1 MEEEKFDPY
10 KFIGVILIAMILT
23 WMLFRN
29 ESVSTQN
36 IQSVESNTNKSLE
49 TEFTS
54 NDKDSQRPK
63 YSGSATYQ
71 KNNVSETYGAFS
83 SWLEVKE
90 VEKLNLEN
98 KNLKIIVSSK
108 GANLS
113 LVNLKQFSNHID
125 QPLNLISENN
135 HLINT
140 VIKTR
145 LGLLIETKNIYF
157 NSSKTENNDKSQS
170 LILRANI
177 SKNQFLEFKYTLP
190 NEGYKFDFEIRSEG
204 LEDILSS
211 DNIIFKW
218 ETDLFRNSKSIDYE
232 SRYTQLTY
240 AYEEDKVDNLSLSGE
255 DDDIEKDIRWISYR
269 QHFFSS
275 ILIPEKI
282 IDEVSFK
289 SNDLTIDDTLDSR
302 FTKKL
307 YSAFN
312 LGRQNGNILSKM
324 SFYFGP
330 TDYQILKS
338 YGDSLETSVPLGWGI
353 FGWINRFIFLPL
365 FGWLATFLPY
375 GIAII
380 VLTIIVR
387 LVMSPVVYKSY
398 VSQIKMKT
406 LKPEIEELT
415 KKFKNDAVKKQQ
427 ETMSL
432 YSKAG
437 VNPMSG
443 CIPAL
448 IQLPI
453 FYALF
458 SFFPVAFELRQ
469 KSFLWAEDLSSYD
482 SIFEL
487 PFSIPF
493 YGDHISLF
501 PILASAAIFVYTLMT
516 TGQQT
521 MPQQEGMPNMKFIIY
536 MMPLMMLLFFNNY
549 ASGLSL
555 YYFIS
560 NTLTILLMLVIKNF
574 IIKEDKIRAQIA
586 ENKKKPQKAGGFSQR
601 LQKAME
607 AAEAQKKLNQKRR
620 K

>member
-1 MEEEKFDPY
+1 MEEEQFDPY
-10 KFIGVILIAMILT
+10 KFIGIILIALILT
-23 WMLFRN
+23 WMLFRTEN
-29 ESVSTQN
+29 SNIPISNDIESVDVTKTDS
-36 IQSVESNTNKSLE
+36 SLKVKKLNN
-49 TEFTS
+49 S
-54 NDKDSQRPK
+54 SKNDEI
-63 YSGSATYQ
+63 
-71 KNNVSETYGAFS
+71 NLTYGIFS
-83 SWLEVKE
+83 KWLESKE
-90 VEKLNLEN
+90 IEDLTLEN
-98 KNLKIIVSSK
+98 KDLKLKISPK
-108 GANLS
+108 GANLT
-113 LVNLKQFSNHID
+113 LVNLKSFSNHLD
-125 QPLNLISENN
+125 KPLNLVSENN

-140 VIKTR
+140 SLKTR
-145 LGLLIETKNIYF
+145 LGLLIDTKDIYF
-157 NSSKTENNDKSQS
+157 NNIKKEKNKGSQS
-170 LILRANI
+170 IIFRANL
-177 SKNQFLEFKYTLP
+177 SDFQFLEFKYTLE
-190 NEGYKFDFEIRSEG
+190 NEGYKLNFEIRSEG
-204 LEDILSS
+204 LENIFVSEDFIL
-211 DNIIFKW
+211 NW
-218 ETDLFRNSKSIDYE
+218 NTDLFRNSKSIDYE

-240 AYEEDKVDNLSLSGE
+240 AYEEDKVDNLSLSG
-255 DDDIEKDIRWISYR
+255 DDEEIENKVRWISYR

-275 ILIPEKI
+275 ILIPNTL
-282 IDEVSFK
+282 IDDVSFK
-289 SNDLTIDDTLDSR
+289 SKDLTVDEDLENR

-307 YSAFN
+307 TSSFK

-324 SFYFGP
+324 NFYFGP
-330 TDYQILKS
+330 TDYKILKS
-338 YGDSLETSVPLGWGI
+338 YGDALETSVPLGWGI

-365 FGWLATFLPY
+365 FAWLATFFPY

-387 LVMSPVVYKSY
+387 LTMSPVVYKSY
-398 VSQIKMKT
+398 VSQIKMKV
-406 LKPEIEELT
+406 LKPEIEEIT
-415 KKFKNDAVKKQQ
+415 KKYKNDAVKKQQ

-432 YSKAG
+432 YGKAG

-469 KSFLWAEDLSSYD
+469 KSFLWADDLSSYD

-516 TGQQT
+516 TGQQA

-560 NTLTILLMLVIKNF
+560 NTLTILLMLIIKNF
-574 IIKEDKIRAQIA
+574 IIKEDNIKAQIA
-586 ENKKKPQKAGGFSQR
+586 ENKKKPRKVGGFTQK

-607 AAEAQKKLNQKRR
+607 AAEAQKKINQQSKN
-620 K
+620 

>member
-71 KNNVSETYGAFS
+71 ENNVSETYGVFS
-83 SWLEVKE
+83 SWLKVKD

-211 DNIIFKW
+211 DNIIFEW
-218 ETDLFRNSKSIDYE
+218 GTDLFRNSKSIDYE

-289 SNDLTIDDTLDSR
+289 SNDLTIDDKLDSR
-302 FTKKL
+302 YTKKL

-586 ENKKKPQKAGGFSQR
+586 ENKKKPQNAGGFSQR

>member
-1 MEEEKFDPY
+1 MEEEQFDPY
-10 KFIGVILIAMILT
+10 KFIGIILIALILT
-23 WMLFRN
+23 WMLFRT
-29 ESVSTQN
+29 E
-36 IQSVESNTNKSLE
+36 NTNIPISNNTELVDAVETVPSPKSNQINN
-49 TEFTS
+49 S
-54 NDKDSQRPK
+54 PKNDEI
-63 YSGSATYQ
+63 
-71 KNNVSETYGAFS
+71 NLTYGVFS
-83 SWLEVKE
+83 KWIESKGIEDLTM
-90 VEKLNLEN
+90 EN
-98 KNLKIIVSSK
+98 EDLILKISPK

-113 LVNLKQFSNHID
+113 LVSLKSYRNHLD
-125 QPLNLISENN
+125 QPLNLVSENN
-135 HLINT
+135 HLLNT
-140 VIKTR
+140 SIKTR
-145 LGLLIETKNIYF
+145 LGLLIDTKDIYF
-157 NSSKTENNDKSQS
+157 NNIKKEKNKESQS
-170 LILRANI
+170 IIFRANL
-177 SKNQFLEFKYTLP
+177 SDYQFLEFKYTLY
-190 NEGYKFDFEIRSEG
+190 NQGYKLGIDITSEG
-204 LEDILSS
+204 LEDIFVSEDFLL
-211 DNIIFKW
+211 NWK
-218 ETDLFRNSKSIDYE
+218 TDLFRNSKSIDYE
-232 SRYTQLTY
+232 GRYTQLTY
-240 AYEEDKVDNLSLSGE
+240 GYEDDKVDNLSLSGQDE
-255 DDDIEKDIRWISYR
+255 EIENKVRWISYR

-275 ILIPEKI
+275 ILIPNTLI
-282 IDEVSFK
+282 NDVSFK
-289 SNDLTIDDTLDSR
+289 SEDLTVDEDLDNR

-307 YSAFN
+307 TTSFK

-324 SFYFGP
+324 DFYFGP

-365 FGWLATFLPY
+365 FAWLASFLPY

-387 LVMSPVVYKSY
+387 LTMSPVVYKSY
-398 VSQIKMKT
+398 VSQIKMKV
-406 LKPEIEELT
+406 LKPEIEEIT
-415 KKFKNDAVKKQQ
+415 KKYKNDALKKQQ

-432 YSKAG
+432 YGKAG

-469 KSFLWAEDLSSYD
+469 KSFLWADDLSSYD

-501 PILASAAIFVYTLMT
+501 PILASIAIFVYTLMT
-516 TGQQT
+516 TGQQS

-536 MMPLMMLLFFNNY
+536 MMPLMMLFFFNNY

-574 IIKEDKIRAQIA
+574 IIKEDNIKAQIA
-586 ENKKKPQKAGGFSQR
+586 ENKKKPRKVGGFTEK
-601 LQKAME
+601 LKKAME
-607 AAEAQKKLNQKRR
+607 AAEAQKKLNQKGRN
-620 K
+620 

>member
-1 MEEEKFDPY
+1 MEEEQFDPY
-10 KFIGVILIAMILT
+10 KFIGIILIALILT
-23 WMLFRN
+23 WMLFRTEN
-29 ESVSTQN
+29 SNIPISNDIESVDVIKTDSSIKVKKLN
-36 IQSVESNTNKSLE
+36 NSSK
-49 TEFTS
+49 
-54 NDKDSQRPK
+54 NDEI
-63 YSGSATYQ
+63 
-71 KNNVSETYGAFS
+71 NLTYGIFS
-83 SWLEVKE
+83 KWLESKE
-90 VEKLNLEN
+90 IEDLTLEN
-98 KNLKIIVSSK
+98 KDLKLKISPK
-108 GANLS
+108 GANLT
-113 LVNLKQFSNHID
+113 LVNLKSFSNHLD
-125 QPLNLISENN
+125 KPLNLVSENN

-140 VIKTR
+140 SLKTR
-145 LGLLIETKNIYF
+145 LGLLIDTKDIYF
-157 NSSKTENNDKSQS
+157 NNIKKEKNKGSQS
-170 LILRANI
+170 IIFRANL
-177 SKNQFLEFKYTLP
+177 SDFQFLEFKYTLE
-190 NEGYKFDFEIRSEG
+190 NEGYKLNFEIRSEG
-204 LEDILSS
+204 LENIFVSEDFIL
-211 DNIIFKW
+211 NW
-218 ETDLFRNSKSIDYE
+218 NTDLFRNSKSIDYE

-240 AYEEDKVDNLSLSGE
+240 AYEEDKVDNLSLSG
-255 DDDIEKDIRWISYR
+255 DDEEIENKVRWISYR

-275 ILIPEKI
+275 ILIPNTL
-282 IDEVSFK
+282 IDDVSFK
-289 SNDLTIDDTLDSR
+289 SKDLTVDEDLENR

-307 YSAFN
+307 TSSFK

-324 SFYFGP
+324 NFYFGP
-330 TDYQILKS
+330 TDYKILKS
-338 YGDSLETSVPLGWGI
+338 YGEALETSVPLGWGI

-365 FGWLATFLPY
+365 FAWLATFFPY

-387 LVMSPVVYKSY
+387 LTMSPVVYKSY
-398 VSQIKMKT
+398 VSQIKMKV
-406 LKPEIEELT
+406 LKPEIEEIT
-415 KKFKNDAVKKQQ
+415 KKYKNDAVKKQQ

-432 YSKAG
+432 YGKAG

-469 KSFLWAEDLSSYD
+469 KSFLWADDLSSYD

-516 TGQQT
+516 TGQQA

-560 NTLTILLMLVIKNF
+560 NTLTILLMLIIKNF
-574 IIKEDKIRAQIA
+574 IIKEDNIKAQIA
-586 ENKKKPQKAGGFSQR
+586 ENKKKPRKVGGFTQK

-607 AAEAQKKLNQKRR
+607 AAEAQKKINQKS
-620 K
+620 KN

>member
-1 MEEEKFDPY
+1 MEEEQFDPY
-10 KFIGVILIAMILT
+10 KFIGIILIALILT
-23 WMLFRN
+23 WMLFRTEN
-29 ESVSTQN
+29 SNIPISNDIESVDVTKTDS
-36 IQSVESNTNKSLE
+36 SLKVKKLNN
-49 TEFTS
+49 S
-54 NDKDSQRPK
+54 SKNDEI
-63 YSGSATYQ
+63 
-71 KNNVSETYGAFS
+71 NLTYGIFS
-83 SWLEVKE
+83 KWLESKE
-90 VEKLNLEN
+90 IEDLTLEN
-98 KNLKIIVSSK
+98 KDLKLKISPK
-108 GANLS
+108 GANLT
-113 LVNLKQFSNHID
+113 LVNLKSFSNHLD
-125 QPLNLISENN
+125 KPLNLVSENN

-140 VIKTR
+140 SLKTR
-145 LGLLIETKNIYF
+145 LGLLIDTKDIYF
-157 NSSKTENNDKSQS
+157 NNIKKEKNKGSQS
-170 LILRANI
+170 IIFRANL
-177 SKNQFLEFKYTLP
+177 SDFQFLEFKYTLE
-190 NEGYKFDFEIRSEG
+190 NDGYKLNFEIRSEG
-204 LEDILSS
+204 LENVFVSEDFIL
-211 DNIIFKW
+211 NW
-218 ETDLFRNSKSIDYE
+218 NTDLFRNSKSIDYE

-240 AYEEDKVDNLSLSGE
+240 AYEEDKVDNLSLSG
-255 DDDIEKDIRWISYR
+255 DDEEIENKVRWISYR

-275 ILIPEKI
+275 ILIPNTL
-282 IDEVSFK
+282 IDDVSFK
-289 SNDLTIDDTLDSR
+289 SKDLTVDEDLENR

-307 YSAFN
+307 TSSFN

-324 SFYFGP
+324 NFYFGP
-330 TDYQILKS
+330 TDYKILKS
-338 YGDSLETSVPLGWGI
+338 YGEALETSVPLGWGI

-365 FGWLATFLPY
+365 FAWLATFFPY

-387 LVMSPVVYKSY
+387 LTMSPVVYKSY
-398 VSQIKMKT
+398 VSQIKMKV
-406 LKPEIEELT
+406 LKPEIEEIT
-415 KKFKNDAVKKQQ
+415 KKYKNDAVKKQQ

-432 YSKAG
+432 YGKAG

-469 KSFLWAEDLSSYD
+469 KSFLWADDLSSYD

-516 TGQQT
+516 TGQQA

-560 NTLTILLMLVIKNF
+560 NTLTILLMLIIKNF
-574 IIKEDKIRAQIA
+574 IIKEDNIKAQIA
-586 ENKKKPQKAGGFSQR
+586 ENKKKPRKVGGFTQK

-607 AAEAQKKLNQKRR
+607 AAEAQKKINQKS
-620 K
+620 KN

>member
-71 KNNVSETYGAFS
+71 ENNVSETYGVFS

-255 DDDIEKDIRWISYR
+255 DDDIDKDIRWISYR

-586 ENKKKPQKAGGFSQR
+586 ENKKKPQKVGGFSQR

>member
-1 MEEEKFDPY
+1 MEEEQFDPY
-10 KFIGVILIAMILT
+10 KFIGIILIALILT
-23 WMLFRN
+23 WMLFRT
-29 ESVSTQN
+29 E
-36 IQSVESNTNKSLE
+36 NTNIPISNNTELVDAGETVPSPKSNQINNLK
-49 TEFTS
+49 
-54 NDKDSQRPK
+54 NDEI
-63 YSGSATYQ
+63 
-71 KNNVSETYGAFS
+71 NLTYGVFS
-83 SWLEVKE
+83 KWIESKGIEDLTM
-90 VEKLNLEN
+90 EN
-98 KNLKIIVSSK
+98 EDLILKISPK

-113 LVNLKQFSNHID
+113 LVSLKSYRNHLD
-125 QPLNLISENN
+125 QPLNLVSENN
-135 HLINT
+135 HLLNT
-140 VIKTR
+140 SIKTR
-145 LGLLIETKNIYF
+145 LGLLIDTKDIYF
-157 NSSKTENNDKSQS
+157 NNIKKEKNKESQS
-170 LILRANI
+170 IIFRANL
-177 SKNQFLEFKYTLP
+177 SDYQFLEFKYTLY
-190 NEGYKFDFEIRSEG
+190 NQGYKLGIDITSEG
-204 LEDILSS
+204 LEDIFVSEDFLL
-211 DNIIFKW
+211 NWK
-218 ETDLFRNSKSIDYE
+218 TDLFRNSKSIDYE
-232 SRYTQLTY
+232 GRYTQLTY
-240 AYEEDKVDNLSLSGE
+240 GYEDDKVDNLSLSGQDE
-255 DDDIEKDIRWISYR
+255 EIENKVRWISYR

-275 ILIPEKI
+275 ILIPNTLI
-282 IDEVSFK
+282 NDVSFK
-289 SNDLTIDDTLDSR
+289 SEDLTVDEDLDNR

-307 YSAFN
+307 STSFK

-324 SFYFGP
+324 DFYFGP

-365 FGWLATFLPY
+365 FAWLASFLPY

-387 LVMSPVVYKSY
+387 LTMSPVVYKSY
-398 VSQIKMKT
+398 VSQIKMKV
-406 LKPEIEELT
+406 LKPEIEEIT
-415 KKFKNDAVKKQQ
+415 KKYKNDALKKQQ

-432 YSKAG
+432 YGKAG

-469 KSFLWAEDLSSYD
+469 KSFLWADDLSSYD

-501 PILASAAIFVYTLMT
+501 PILASIAIFVYTLMT
-516 TGQQT
+516 TGQQS

-536 MMPLMMLLFFNNY
+536 MMPLMMLFFFNNY

-574 IIKEDKIRAQIA
+574 IIKEDNIKAQIA
-586 ENKKKPQKAGGFSQR
+586 ENKKKPRKVGGFTEK
-601 LQKAME
+601 LKKAME
-607 AAEAQKKLNQKRR
+607 AAEAQKKLNQKGRN
-620 K
+620 

>member
-71 KNNVSETYGAFS
+71 ENNVSETYGVFS

-113 LVNLKQFSNHID
+113 LVNLKQFSNHIN

-177 SKNQFLEFKYTLP
+177 SKYQFLEFKNTLP

-211 DNIIFKW
+211 DNIIFEW
-218 ETDLFRNSKSIDYE
+218 GTDLFRNSKSIDYE

-289 SNDLTIDDTLDSR
+289 SNDLTIDDKLDSR

>member
-71 KNNVSETYGAFS
+71 ENNVSETYGVFS
-83 SWLEVKE
+83 SWLKVKD

-211 DNIIFKW
+211 DNIIFEW
-218 ETDLFRNSKSIDYE
+218 GTDLFRNSKSIDYE

-255 DDDIEKDIRWISYR
+255 DDDIDKDIRWISYR

-289 SNDLTIDDTLDSR
+289 SNDLTIDDKLDSR
-302 FTKKL
+302 YTKKL

>member
-1 MEEEKFDPY
+1 MEEEQFDPY
-10 KFIGVILIAMILT
+10 KFIGIILIALILT
-23 WMLFRN
+23 WMLFRT
-29 ESVSTQN
+29 E
-36 IQSVESNTNKSLE
+36 NTNIPISNNTELVVADETVPSPKSNQINN
-49 TEFTS
+49 S
-54 NDKDSQRPK
+54 PKNDEI
-63 YSGSATYQ
+63 
-71 KNNVSETYGAFS
+71 NLTYGVFS
-83 SWLEVKE
+83 KWIESKGIEDLTM
-90 VEKLNLEN
+90 EN
-98 KNLKIIVSSK
+98 EDLILKISPK

-113 LVNLKQFSNHID
+113 LVSLKSYRNHLD
-125 QPLNLISENN
+125 QPLNLVSENN
-135 HLINT
+135 HLLNT
-140 VIKTR
+140 SIKTR
-145 LGLLIETKNIYF
+145 LGLLIDTKDIYF
-157 NSSKTENNDKSQS
+157 NNIKKEKNKESQS
-170 LILRANI
+170 IIFRANL
-177 SKNQFLEFKYTLP
+177 SDYQFLEFKYTLY
-190 NEGYKFDFEIRSEG
+190 NQGYKLGIDITSEG
-204 LEDILSS
+204 LEDIFVSEDFLL
-211 DNIIFKW
+211 NWK
-218 ETDLFRNSKSIDYE
+218 TDLFRNSKSIDYE
-232 SRYTQLTY
+232 GRYTQLTY
-240 AYEEDKVDNLSLSGE
+240 GYEDDKVDNLSLSGQDE
-255 DDDIEKDIRWISYR
+255 EIENKVRWISYR

-275 ILIPEKI
+275 ILIPNTLI
-282 IDEVSFK
+282 NDVSFK
-289 SNDLTIDDTLDSR
+289 SEDLTVDEDLDNR

-307 YSAFN
+307 STSFK

-324 SFYFGP
+324 DFYFGP

-365 FGWLATFLPY
+365 FAWLASFLPY

-387 LVMSPVVYKSY
+387 LTMSPVVYKSY
-398 VSQIKMKT
+398 VSQIKMKV
-406 LKPEIEELT
+406 LKPEIEEIT
-415 KKFKNDAVKKQQ
+415 KKYKNDALKKQQ

-432 YSKAG
+432 YGKAG

-469 KSFLWAEDLSSYD
+469 KSFLWADDLSSYD

-501 PILASAAIFVYTLMT
+501 PILASIAIFVYTLMT
-516 TGQQT
+516 TGQQS

-536 MMPLMMLLFFNNY
+536 MMPIMMLFFFNNY

-574 IIKEDKIRAQIA
+574 IIKEDNIKAQIA
-586 ENKKKPQKAGGFSQR
+586 ENKKKPRKVGGFTEK
-601 LQKAME
+601 LKKAME
-607 AAEAQKKLNQKRR
+607 AAEAQKKLNQKGRN
-620 K
+620 

>member
-1 MEEEKFDPY
+1 MEEEQFDPY
-10 KFIGVILIAMILT
+10 KFIGIILIALILT
-23 WMLFRN
+23 WMLFRTEN
-29 ESVSTQN
+29 SNIPISNDIESVDVTKTDS
-36 IQSVESNTNKSLE
+36 SLKVKKLNN
-49 TEFTS
+49 S
-54 NDKDSQRPK
+54 SKNDEI
-63 YSGSATYQ
+63 
-71 KNNVSETYGAFS
+71 NLTYGIFS
-83 SWLEVKE
+83 KWLESKE
-90 VEKLNLEN
+90 IEDLTLEN
-98 KNLKIIVSSK
+98 KDLKLKISPK
-108 GANLS
+108 GANLT
-113 LVNLKQFSNHID
+113 LVNLKSFSNHLD
-125 QPLNLISENN
+125 KPLNLVSENN

-140 VIKTR
+140 SLKTR
-145 LGLLIETKNIYF
+145 LGLLIDTKDIYF
-157 NSSKTENNDKSQS
+157 NNIKKEKNKGSQS
-170 LILRANI
+170 IIFRANL
-177 SKNQFLEFKYTLP
+177 SDFQFLEFKYTLE
-190 NEGYKFDFEIRSEG
+190 NEGYKLNFEIRSEG
-204 LEDILSS
+204 LENIFVSEDFIL
-211 DNIIFKW
+211 NW
-218 ETDLFRNSKSIDYE
+218 NTDLFRNSKSIDYE

-240 AYEEDKVDNLSLSGE
+240 AYEEDKVDNLSLSG
-255 DDDIEKDIRWISYR
+255 DDEEIENKVRWISYR

-275 ILIPEKI
+275 ILIPNTL
-282 IDEVSFK
+282 IDDVSFK
-289 SNDLTIDDTLDSR
+289 SKDLTVDEDLENR

-307 YSAFN
+307 TSSFK

-324 SFYFGP
+324 NFYFGP
-330 TDYQILKS
+330 TDYKILKS
-338 YGDSLETSVPLGWGI
+338 YGEALETSVPLGWGI

-365 FGWLATFLPY
+365 FAWLATFFPY

-387 LVMSPVVYKSY
+387 LTMSPVVYKSY
-398 VSQIKMKT
+398 VSQIKMKV
-406 LKPEIEELT
+406 LKPEIEEIT
-415 KKFKNDAVKKQQ
+415 KKYKNDAVKKQQ

-432 YSKAG
+432 YGKAG

-469 KSFLWAEDLSSYD
+469 KSFLWADDLSSYD

-516 TGQQT
+516 TGQQA

-560 NTLTILLMLVIKNF
+560 NTLTILLMLIIKNF
-574 IIKEDKIRAQIA
+574 IIKEDNIKAQIA
-586 ENKKKPQKAGGFSQR
+586 ENKKKPRKVGGFTQK

-607 AAEAQKKLNQKRR
+607 AAEAQKKINQQSKN
-620 K
+620 

>member
-1 MEEEKFDPY
+1 MEEEQFDPY
-10 KFIGVILIAMILT
+10 KFIGIILIALILT
-23 WMLFRN
+23 WMLFRTEN
-29 ESVSTQN
+29 SNIPISNDIESVDVIKTDSSIKVKKLN
-36 IQSVESNTNKSLE
+36 NSSK
-49 TEFTS
+49 
-54 NDKDSQRPK
+54 NDEI
-63 YSGSATYQ
+63 
-71 KNNVSETYGAFS
+71 NLTYGIFS
-83 SWLEVKE
+83 KWLESKE
-90 VEKLNLEN
+90 IEDLTLEN
-98 KNLKIIVSSK
+98 KDLKLKISPK
-108 GANLS
+108 GANLT
-113 LVNLKQFSNHID
+113 LVNLKSFSNHLD
-125 QPLNLISENN
+125 KPLNLVSENN

-140 VIKTR
+140 SLKTR
-145 LGLLIETKNIYF
+145 LGLLIDTKDIYF
-157 NSSKTENNDKSQS
+157 NNIKKEKNKGSQS
-170 LILRANI
+170 IIFRANL
-177 SKNQFLEFKYTLP
+177 SDFQFLEFKYTLE
-190 NEGYKFDFEIRSEG
+190 NEGYKLNFEIRSEG
-204 LEDILSS
+204 LENVFVSEDFIL
-211 DNIIFKW
+211 NW
-218 ETDLFRNSKSIDYE
+218 NTDLFRNSKSIDYE

-240 AYEEDKVDNLSLSGE
+240 AYEEDKVDNLSLSG
-255 DDDIEKDIRWISYR
+255 DDEEIENKVRWISYR

-275 ILIPEKI
+275 ILIPNTL
-282 IDEVSFK
+282 IDDVSFK
-289 SNDLTIDDTLDSR
+289 SKDLTVDEDLENR

-307 YSAFN
+307 TSSFK

-324 SFYFGP
+324 NFYFGP
-330 TDYQILKS
+330 TDYKILKS
-338 YGDSLETSVPLGWGI
+338 YGEALETSVPLGWGI

-365 FGWLATFLPY
+365 FAWLATFFPY

-387 LVMSPVVYKSY
+387 LTMSPVVYKSY
-398 VSQIKMKT
+398 VSQIKMKV
-406 LKPEIEELT
+406 LKPEIEEIT
-415 KKFKNDAVKKQQ
+415 KKYKNDAVKKQQ

-432 YSKAG
+432 YGKAG

-469 KSFLWAEDLSSYD
+469 KSFLWADDLSSYD

-516 TGQQT
+516 TGQQA

-560 NTLTILLMLVIKNF
+560 NTLTILLMLIIKNF
-574 IIKEDKIRAQIA
+574 IIKEDNIKAQIA
-586 ENKKKPQKAGGFSQR
+586 ENKKKPRKVGGFTQK

-607 AAEAQKKLNQKRR
+607 AAEAQKKINQKS
-620 K
+620 KN

>member
-1 MEEEKFDPY
+1 MEEEQFDPY
-10 KFIGVILIAMILT
+10 KFIGIILIALILT
-23 WMLFRN
+23 WMLFRTEN
-29 ESVSTQN
+29 SNIPISNDIESVDVIKTDSSIKVKKLN
-36 IQSVESNTNKSLE
+36 NSSK
-49 TEFTS
+49 
-54 NDKDSQRPK
+54 NDEI
-63 YSGSATYQ
+63 
-71 KNNVSETYGAFS
+71 NLTYGIFS
-83 SWLEVKE
+83 KWLESKE
-90 VEKLNLEN
+90 IEDLTLEN
-98 KNLKIIVSSK
+98 KDLKLKISPK
-108 GANLS
+108 GANLT
-113 LVNLKQFSNHID
+113 LVNLKSFSNHLD
-125 QPLNLISENN
+125 KPLNLVSENN

-140 VIKTR
+140 SLKTR
-145 LGLLIETKNIYF
+145 LGLLIDTKDIYF
-157 NSSKTENNDKSQS
+157 NNIKKEKNKGSQS
-170 LILRANI
+170 IIFRANL
-177 SKNQFLEFKYTLP
+177 SDFQFLEFKYTLE
-190 NEGYKFDFEIRSEG
+190 NEGYKLNFEIRSEG
-204 LEDILSS
+204 LENVFVSEDFIL
-211 DNIIFKW
+211 NW
-218 ETDLFRNSKSIDYE
+218 NTDLFRNSKSIDYE

-240 AYEEDKVDNLSLSGE
+240 AYEEDKVDNLSLSG
-255 DDDIEKDIRWISYR
+255 DDEEIENKVRWISYR

-275 ILIPEKI
+275 ILIPNTL
-282 IDEVSFK
+282 IDDVSFK
-289 SNDLTIDDTLDSR
+289 SKDLTVDEDLENR

-307 YSAFN
+307 TSSFK

-324 SFYFGP
+324 NFYFGP
-330 TDYQILKS
+330 TDYKILKS
-338 YGDSLETSVPLGWGI
+338 YGDALETSVPLGWGI

-365 FGWLATFLPY
+365 FAWLATFLPY

-387 LVMSPVVYKSY
+387 LTMSPVVYKSY
-398 VSQIKMKT
+398 VSQIKMKV
-406 LKPEIEELT
+406 LKPEIEEIT
-415 KKFKNDAVKKQQ
+415 KKYKNDAVKKQQ

-432 YSKAG
+432 YGKAG

-469 KSFLWAEDLSSYD
+469 KSFLWADDLSSYD

-516 TGQQT
+516 TGQQA

-560 NTLTILLMLVIKNF
+560 NTLTILLMLIIKNF
-574 IIKEDKIRAQIA
+574 IIKEDNIKAQIA
-586 ENKKKPQKAGGFSQR
+586 ENKKKPRKVGGFTQK

-607 AAEAQKKLNQKRR
+607 AAEAQKKINQQSKN
-620 K
+620 

>member
-586 ENKKKPQKAGGFSQR
+586 ENKKKPQKVGGFSQR

>member
-1 MEEEKFDPY
+1 MEEKKFDPY
-10 KFIGVILIAMILT
+10 QFIGFILIAMILT

-29 ESVSTQN
+29 ENSN
-36 IQSVESNTNKSLE
+36 IQDSNPIESVNVLEAESFPKIKDSKKSL
-49 TEFTS
+49 
-54 NDKDSQRPK
+54 NKDEIQ
-63 YSGSATYQ
+63 Q
-71 KNNVSETYGAFS
+71 TYGVFS
-83 SWLEVKE
+83 KWLEPKKIEELV
-90 VEKLNLEN
+90 LEN
-98 KNLKIIVSSK
+98 EDLKIKISSK
-108 GANLS
+108 GANLT
-113 LVNLKQFSNHID
+113 LVNLKDFSNHID
-125 QPLNLISENN
+125 QPLNLVFENN

-140 VIKTR
+140 SLKSR
-145 LGLLIETKNIYF
+145 LGLLIETKDIYF
-157 NSSKTENNDKSQS
+157 RHIEKEENNSSQS
-170 LILRANI
+170 IIFRANI
-177 SKNQFLEFKYTLP
+177 SDFQFIEFKYTLP
-190 NEGYKFDFEIRSEG
+190 NQGYKLDFEIRSEG
-204 LEDILSS
+204 LENILASE
-211 DNIIFKW
+211 DVILNW
-218 ETDLFRNSKSIDYE
+218 QTDLFRNSKSIDYE

-255 DDDIEKDIRWISYR
+255 DEEVENKVRWISYR

-275 ILIPEKI
+275 ILIPENS
-282 IDEVSFK
+282 IDEVLLK
-289 SNDLTIDDTLDSR
+289 SNDLTINENLNNR
-302 FTKKL
+302 YTKGLSSSFKL
-307 YSAFN
+307 N
-312 LGRQNGNILSKM
+312 RQNGNILSKM
-324 SFYFGP
+324 NFYFGP

-353 FGWINRFIFLPL
+353 FGWINRYIFLPL

-387 LVMSPVVYKSY
+387 LTMSPVVYKSY

-406 LKPEIEELT
+406 LKPEIEEIT
-415 KKFKNDAVKKQQ
+415 KKYKKDAVKKQQ

-432 YSKAG
+432 YGKAG

-469 KSFLWAEDLSSYD
+469 KSFLWADDLSSYD

-516 TGQQT
+516 TGQQA

-586 ENKKKPQKAGGFSQR
+586 ENKKKPRKAGGFSER

-607 AAEAQKKLNQKRR
+607 AAEAQKKNNQQRSK
-620 K
+620 

>member
-1 MEEEKFDPY
+1 MEEEQFDPY
-10 KFIGVILIAMILT
+10 KFIGIILIALILT
-23 WMLFRN
+23 WMLFRTEN
-29 ESVSTQN
+29 SNIPISNDIESVDVIKTDSSIKVKKLN
-36 IQSVESNTNKSLE
+36 NSSK
-49 TEFTS
+49 
-54 NDKDSQRPK
+54 NDEI
-63 YSGSATYQ
+63 
-71 KNNVSETYGAFS
+71 NLTYGIFS
-83 SWLEVKE
+83 KWLESKE
-90 VEKLNLEN
+90 IEDLTLEN
-98 KNLKIIVSSK
+98 KDLKLKISPK
-108 GANLS
+108 GANLT
-113 LVNLKQFSNHID
+113 LVNLKSFSNHLD
-125 QPLNLISENN
+125 KPLNLVSENN

-140 VIKTR
+140 SLKTR
-145 LGLLIETKNIYF
+145 LGLLIDTKDIYF
-157 NSSKTENNDKSQS
+157 NNIKKEKNKGSQS
-170 LILRANI
+170 IIFRANL
-177 SKNQFLEFKYTLP
+177 SDFQFLEFKYTLE
-190 NEGYKFDFEIRSEG
+190 NEGYKLNFEIRSEG
-204 LEDILSS
+204 LENIFVSEDFIL
-211 DNIIFKW
+211 NW
-218 ETDLFRNSKSIDYE
+218 NTDLFRNSKSIDYE

-240 AYEEDKVDNLSLSGE
+240 AYEEDKVDNLSLSG
-255 DDDIEKDIRWISYR
+255 DDEEIENKVRWISYR

-275 ILIPEKI
+275 ILIPNTL
-282 IDEVSFK
+282 IDDVSFK
-289 SNDLTIDDTLDSR
+289 SKDLTVDEDLENR

-307 YSAFN
+307 TSSFK

-324 SFYFGP
+324 NFYFGP
-330 TDYQILKS
+330 TDYKILKS
-338 YGDSLETSVPLGWGI
+338 YGEALETSVPLGWGI

-365 FGWLATFLPY
+365 FAWLATFFPY

-387 LVMSPVVYKSY
+387 LTMSPVVYKSY
-398 VSQIKMKT
+398 VSQIKMKV
-406 LKPEIEELT
+406 LKPEIEEIT
-415 KKFKNDAVKKQQ
+415 KKYKNDAVKKQQ

-432 YSKAG
+432 YGKAG

-469 KSFLWAEDLSSYD
+469 KSFLWADDLSSYD

-516 TGQQT
+516 TGQQA

-560 NTLTILLMLVIKNF
+560 NTLTILLMLIIKNF
-574 IIKEDKIRAQIA
+574 IIKEDNIKAQIA
-586 ENKKKPQKAGGFSQR
+586 ENKKKPRKVGGFTQK

-607 AAEAQKKLNQKRR
+607 AAEAQKKINQQSKN
-620 K
+620 

>member
-71 KNNVSETYGAFS
+71 ENNVSETYGVFS
-83 SWLEVKE
+83 SWLEVKD

-177 SKNQFLEFKYTLP
+177 SKYQFLEFKYTLP

-211 DNIIFKW
+211 DNIIFEW
-218 ETDLFRNSKSIDYE
+218 GTDLFRNSKSIDYE

-255 DDDIEKDIRWISYR
+255 DDDIDKDIRWISYR

-289 SNDLTIDDTLDSR
+289 SNDLTIDDKLDSR
-302 FTKKL
+302 YTKKL

>member
-1 MEEEKFDPY
+1 MEEEQFDPY
-10 KFIGVILIAMILT
+10 KFIGIILIALILT
-23 WMLFRN
+23 WMLFRTEN
-29 ESVSTQN
+29 SNIPISNDIESVDVIKTDSSIKVKKLN
-36 IQSVESNTNKSLE
+36 NSSK
-49 TEFTS
+49 
-54 NDKDSQRPK
+54 NDEI
-63 YSGSATYQ
+63 
-71 KNNVSETYGAFS
+71 NLTYGIFS
-83 SWLEVKE
+83 KWLESKE
-90 VEKLNLEN
+90 IEDLTLEN
-98 KNLKIIVSSK
+98 KDLKLKISPK
-108 GANLS
+108 GANLT
-113 LVNLKQFSNHID
+113 LVNLKSFSNHLD
-125 QPLNLISENN
+125 KPLNLVSENN

-140 VIKTR
+140 SLKTR
-145 LGLLIETKNIYF
+145 LGLLIDTKDIYF
-157 NSSKTENNDKSQS
+157 NNIKKEKNKGSQS
-170 LILRANI
+170 IIFRANL
-177 SKNQFLEFKYTLP
+177 SDFQFLEFKYTLE
-190 NEGYKFDFEIRSEG
+190 NEGYKLNFEIRSEG
-204 LEDILSS
+204 LENIFVSEDFIL
-211 DNIIFKW
+211 NW
-218 ETDLFRNSKSIDYE
+218 NTDLFRNSKSIDYE

-240 AYEEDKVDNLSLSGE
+240 AYEEDKVDNLSLSG
-255 DDDIEKDIRWISYR
+255 DDEEIENKVRWISYR

-275 ILIPEKI
+275 ILIPNTL
-282 IDEVSFK
+282 IDDVSFK
-289 SNDLTIDDTLDSR
+289 SKDLTVDEDLENR

-307 YSAFN
+307 TSSFK

-324 SFYFGP
+324 NFYFGP
-330 TDYQILKS
+330 TDYKILKS
-338 YGDSLETSVPLGWGI
+338 YGDALETSVPLGWGI

-365 FGWLATFLPY
+365 FAWLATFFPY

-387 LVMSPVVYKSY
+387 LTMSPVVYKSY
-398 VSQIKMKT
+398 VSQIKMKV
-406 LKPEIEELT
+406 LKPEIEEIT
-415 KKFKNDAVKKQQ
+415 KKYKNDAVKKQQ

-432 YSKAG
+432 YGKAG

-469 KSFLWAEDLSSYD
+469 KSFLWADDLSSYD

-516 TGQQT
+516 TGQQA

-560 NTLTILLMLVIKNF
+560 NTLTILLMLIIKNF
-574 IIKEDKIRAQIA
+574 IIKEDNIKAQIA
-586 ENKKKPQKAGGFSQR
+586 ENKKKPRKVGGFTQK

-607 AAEAQKKLNQKRR
+607 AAEAQKKINQQSKN
-620 K
+620 

>member
-1 MEEEKFDPY
+1 MEEKKFDPY
-10 KFIGVILIAMILT
+10 QFIGFILIAMILT

-29 ESVSTQN
+29 QNSNIQDASPIESVNVLEAESAPEIKDFKKVLN
-36 IQSVESNTNKSLE
+36 KNEIQ
-49 TEFTS
+49 
-54 NDKDSQRPK
+54 Q
-63 YSGSATYQ
+63 
-71 KNNVSETYGAFS
+71 TYGVFS
-83 SWLEVKE
+83 EWLEPKE
-90 VEKLNLEN
+90 IEELVLEN
-98 KNLKIIVSSK
+98 KDLKIKISSK
-108 GANLS
+108 GANLT
-113 LVNLKQFSNHID
+113 LVNLKDFSNHID
-125 QPLNLISENN
+125 QPLNLVSENN

-140 VIKTR
+140 SLKSR
-145 LGLLIETKNIYF
+145 LGLLIDTKEIYF
-157 NSSKTENNDKSQS
+157 HNIKKEENNLSQS
-170 LILRANI
+170 IIFRANI
-177 SKNQFLEFKYTLP
+177 SDFQFLEFKYTLP
-190 NEGYKFDFEIRSEG
+190 IEGYKLDLEIRSEG
-204 LEDILSS
+204 LENILVTEDIIL
-211 DNIIFKW
+211 NW
-218 ETDLFRNSKSIDYE
+218 QTDLFRNSKSIDYE

-255 DDDIEKDIRWISYR
+255 DEEVENKVRWISYR

-275 ILIPEKI
+275 ILIPENP
-282 IDEVSFK
+282 IDEVSLK
-289 SNDLTIDDTLDSR
+289 SRDLTIDDNLNNR
-302 FTKKL
+302 YTKGLKSSFKL
-307 YSAFN
+307 N
-312 LGRQNGNILSKM
+312 RQNGNIHSKM
-324 SFYFGP
+324 NFYFGP
-330 TDYQILKS
+330 TDYKILKS

-365 FGWLATFLPY
+365 FAWLATFFPY

-387 LVMSPVVYKSY
+387 LIMSPVVYKSY

-406 LKPEIEELT
+406 LKPEIEEIT
-415 KKFKNDAVKKQQ
+415 KKYKKDAVKKQQ
-427 ETMSL
+427 ETMRL
-432 YSKAG
+432 YGKAG

-469 KSFLWAEDLSSYD
+469 KSFLWADDLSSYD

-516 TGQQT
+516 TGQQA
-521 MPQQEGMPNMKFIIY
+521 MPQQEGIPNMKFIIY

-586 ENKKKPQKAGGFSQR
+586 ENKKKPKKVGGFSER

-607 AAEAQKKLNQKRR
+607 AAQAQKKINQQRR

>member
-29 ESVSTQN
+29 ESVTTQN
-36 IQSVESNTNKSLE
+36 IQSVESSTNKSLE

-63 YSGSATYQ
+63 FIGSATYQ
-71 KNNVSETYGAFS
+71 ENDVSETYGAFS
-83 SWLEVKE
+83 SWLEVKK
-90 VEKLNLEN
+90 VEELNLEN

-177 SKNQFLEFKYTLP
+177 SKYQFLEFKYTLP

-211 DNIIFKW
+211 DNIIFEW

-289 SNDLTIDDTLDSR
+289 SNDLTIDDKLDSR
-302 FTKKL
+302 YTKKL

-415 KKFKNDAVKKQQ
+415 KKYKNDAVKKQQ

>member
-71 KNNVSETYGAFS
+71 ENNVSETYGAFS

-275 ILIPEKI
+275 ILIPENI

-586 ENKKKPQKAGGFSQR
+586 ENKKKPQKVGGFSQR

>member
-71 KNNVSETYGAFS
+71 ENNVSETYGAFS

-211 DNIIFKW
+211 DNIIFEW
-218 ETDLFRNSKSIDYE
+218 GTDLFRNSKSIDYE

-289 SNDLTIDDTLDSR
+289 SNDLTIDDKLDSR

-586 ENKKKPQKAGGFSQR
+586 ENKKKPQKVGGFSQR

>member
-1 MEEEKFDPY
+1 MEEEQFDPY
-10 KFIGVILIAMILT
+10 KFIGIILIALILT
-23 WMLFRN
+23 WMLFRT
-29 ESVSTQN
+29 E
-36 IQSVESNTNKSLE
+36 NTNIPISNNTELVDAGETVPSPKSNQINN
-49 TEFTS
+49 S
-54 NDKDSQRPK
+54 SKNDEI
-63 YSGSATYQ
+63 
-71 KNNVSETYGAFS
+71 NLTYGVFS
-83 SWLEVKE
+83 KWIESKGIEDLTM
-90 VEKLNLEN
+90 EN
-98 KNLKIIVSSK
+98 EDLILKISPK

-113 LVNLKQFSNHID
+113 LVSLKSYRNHLD
-125 QPLNLISENN
+125 QPLNLVSENN
-135 HLINT
+135 HLLNT
-140 VIKTR
+140 SIKTR
-145 LGLLIETKNIYF
+145 LGLLIDTKDIYF
-157 NSSKTENNDKSQS
+157 NNIKKEKNKESQS
-170 LILRANI
+170 IIFRANL
-177 SKNQFLEFKYTLP
+177 SDYQFLEFKYTLYSQ
-190 NEGYKFDFEIRSEG
+190 GYKLGIDITSEG
-204 LEDILSS
+204 LEDIFVSEDFLL
-211 DNIIFKW
+211 NWK
-218 ETDLFRNSKSIDYE
+218 TDLFRNSKSIDYE
-232 SRYTQLTY
+232 GRYTQLSY
-240 AYEEDKVDNLSLSGE
+240 GYEDDKVDNLSLSGQDE
-255 DDDIEKDIRWISYR
+255 EIENKVRWISYR

-275 ILIPEKI
+275 ILIPNTLI
-282 IDEVSFK
+282 NDVSFK
-289 SNDLTIDDTLDSR
+289 SEDLTVDEDLDNR

-307 YSAFN
+307 STSFK

-324 SFYFGP
+324 DFYFGP

-365 FGWLATFLPY
+365 FAWLASFLPY

-387 LVMSPVVYKSY
+387 LTMSPVVYKSY
-398 VSQIKMKT
+398 VSQIKMKV
-406 LKPEIEELT
+406 LKPEIEEIT
-415 KKFKNDAVKKQQ
+415 KKYKNDALKKQQ

-432 YSKAG
+432 YGKAG

-469 KSFLWAEDLSSYD
+469 KSFLWADDLSSYD

-501 PILASAAIFVYTLMT
+501 PILASIAIFVYTLMT
-516 TGQQT
+516 TGQQS

-536 MMPLMMLLFFNNY
+536 MMPIMMLFFFNNY

-574 IIKEDKIRAQIA
+574 IIKEDNIKAQIA
-586 ENKKKPQKAGGFSQR
+586 ENKKKPRKVGGFTEK
-601 LQKAME
+601 LKKAME
-607 AAEAQKKLNQKRR
+607 AAEAQKKLNQKGRN
-620 K
+620 

>member
-1 MEEEKFDPY
+1 MEEEQFDPY
-10 KFIGVILIAMILT
+10 KFIGIILIALILT
-23 WMLFRN
+23 WMLFRTEN
-29 ESVSTQN
+29 SNIPISNDIESVDVIKTDSSIKVKKLN
-36 IQSVESNTNKSLE
+36 NSSK
-49 TEFTS
+49 
-54 NDKDSQRPK
+54 NDEI
-63 YSGSATYQ
+63 
-71 KNNVSETYGAFS
+71 NLTYGIFS
-83 SWLEVKE
+83 KWLESKE
-90 VEKLNLEN
+90 IEDLTLEN
-98 KNLKIIVSSK
+98 KDLKLKISPK
-108 GANLS
+108 GANLT
-113 LVNLKQFSNHID
+113 LVNLKSFSNHLD
-125 QPLNLISENN
+125 KPLNLVSENN

-140 VIKTR
+140 SLKTR
-145 LGLLIETKNIYF
+145 LGLLIDTKDIYF
-157 NSSKTENNDKSQS
+157 NNIKKEKNKGSQS
-170 LILRANI
+170 IIFRANL
-177 SKNQFLEFKYTLP
+177 SDFQFLEFKYTLE
-190 NEGYKFDFEIRSEG
+190 NEGYKLNFEIRSEG
-204 LEDILSS
+204 LENIFVSEDFIL
-211 DNIIFKW
+211 NW
-218 ETDLFRNSKSIDYE
+218 NTDLFRNSKSIDYE

-240 AYEEDKVDNLSLSGE
+240 AYEEDKVDNLSLSG
-255 DDDIEKDIRWISYR
+255 DDEEIENKVRWISYR

-275 ILIPEKI
+275 ILIPNTL
-282 IDEVSFK
+282 IDDVSFK
-289 SNDLTIDDTLDSR
+289 SKDLTVDEDLENR

-307 YSAFN
+307 TSSFK

-324 SFYFGP
+324 NFYFGP
-330 TDYQILKS
+330 TDYKILKS
-338 YGDSLETSVPLGWGI
+338 YGDALETSVPLGWGI

-365 FGWLATFLPY
+365 FAWLATFLPY

-387 LVMSPVVYKSY
+387 LTMSPVVYKSY
-398 VSQIKMKT
+398 VSQIKMKV
-406 LKPEIEELT
+406 LKPEIEEIT
-415 KKFKNDAVKKQQ
+415 KKYKNDAVKKQQ

-432 YSKAG
+432 YGKAG

-469 KSFLWAEDLSSYD
+469 KSFLWADDLSSYD

-516 TGQQT
+516 TGQQA

-560 NTLTILLMLVIKNF
+560 NTLTILLMLIIKNF
-574 IIKEDKIRAQIA
+574 IIKEDNIKAQIA
-586 ENKKKPQKAGGFSQR
+586 ENKKKPRKVGGFTQK

-607 AAEAQKKLNQKRR
+607 AAEAQKKINQQSKN
-620 K
+620 

>member
-1 MEEEKFDPY
+1 MEEEQFDPY
-10 KFIGVILIAMILT
+10 KFIGIILIALILT
-23 WMLFRN
+23 WMLFRTEN
-29 ESVSTQN
+29 SNIPISNDIESVDVIKTDSSIKVKKLN
-36 IQSVESNTNKSLE
+36 NSSK
-49 TEFTS
+49 
-54 NDKDSQRPK
+54 NDEI
-63 YSGSATYQ
+63 
-71 KNNVSETYGAFS
+71 NLTYGIFS
-83 SWLEVKE
+83 KWLESKE
-90 VEKLNLEN
+90 IEDLTLEN
-98 KNLKIIVSSK
+98 KDLKLKISPK
-108 GANLS
+108 GANLT
-113 LVNLKQFSNHID
+113 LVNLKSFSNHLD
-125 QPLNLISENN
+125 KPLNLVSENN

-140 VIKTR
+140 SLKTR
-145 LGLLIETKNIYF
+145 LGLLIDTKDIYF
-157 NSSKTENNDKSQS
+157 NNIKKEKNKGSQS
-170 LILRANI
+170 IIFRANL
-177 SKNQFLEFKYTLP
+177 SDFQFLEFKYTLE
-190 NEGYKFDFEIRSEG
+190 NEGYKLNFEIRSEG
-204 LEDILSS
+204 LENVFVSEDFIL
-211 DNIIFKW
+211 NW
-218 ETDLFRNSKSIDYE
+218 NTDLFRNSKSIDYE

-240 AYEEDKVDNLSLSGE
+240 AYEEDKVDNLSLSG
-255 DDDIEKDIRWISYR
+255 DDEEIENKVRWISYR

-275 ILIPEKI
+275 ILIPNTL
-282 IDEVSFK
+282 IDDVSFK
-289 SNDLTIDDTLDSR
+289 SKDLTVDEDLENR

-307 YSAFN
+307 TSSFK

-324 SFYFGP
+324 NFYFGP
-330 TDYQILKS
+330 TDYKILKS
-338 YGDSLETSVPLGWGI
+338 YGDALETSVPLGWGI

-365 FGWLATFLPY
+365 FAWLATFLPY

-387 LVMSPVVYKSY
+387 LTMSPVVYKSY
-398 VSQIKMKT
+398 VSQIKMKV
-406 LKPEIEELT
+406 LKPEIEEIT
-415 KKFKNDAVKKQQ
+415 KKYKNDAVKKQQ

-432 YSKAG
+432 YGKAG

-469 KSFLWAEDLSSYD
+469 KSFLWADDLSSYD

-516 TGQQT
+516 TGQQA

-560 NTLTILLMLVIKNF
+560 NTLTILLMLIIKNF
-574 IIKEDKIRAQIA
+574 IIKEDNIKAQIA
-586 ENKKKPQKAGGFSQR
+586 ENKKKPRKVGGFTQK

-607 AAEAQKKLNQKRR
+607 AAEAQKKINQKS
-620 K
+620 KN

>member
-71 KNNVSETYGAFS
+71 ENNVSETYGAFS

-211 DNIIFKW
+211 DNIIFEW
-218 ETDLFRNSKSIDYE
+218 GTDLFRNSKSIDYE

-586 ENKKKPQKAGGFSQR
+586 ENKKKPQKVGGFSQR

>member
-1 MEEEKFDPY
+1 MEEEQFDPY
-10 KFIGVILIAMILT
+10 KFIGIILIALILT
-23 WMLFRN
+23 WMLFRTEN
-29 ESVSTQN
+29 SNIPISNDIESVDVTKTDS
-36 IQSVESNTNKSLE
+36 SLKVKKLNN
-49 TEFTS
+49 S
-54 NDKDSQRPK
+54 SKNDEI
-63 YSGSATYQ
+63 
-71 KNNVSETYGAFS
+71 NLTYGIFS
-83 SWLEVKE
+83 KWLESKE
-90 VEKLNLEN
+90 IEDLTLEN
-98 KNLKIIVSSK
+98 KDLKLKISPK
-108 GANLS
+108 GANLT
-113 LVNLKQFSNHID
+113 LVNLKSFSNHLD
-125 QPLNLISENN
+125 KPLNLVSENN

-140 VIKTR
+140 SLKTR
-145 LGLLIETKNIYF
+145 LGLLIDTKDIYF
-157 NSSKTENNDKSQS
+157 NNIKKEKNKGSQS
-170 LILRANI
+170 IIFRANL
-177 SKNQFLEFKYTLP
+177 SDFQFLEFKYTLE
-190 NEGYKFDFEIRSEG
+190 NDGYKLNFEIRSEG
-204 LEDILSS
+204 LENVFFSEDFIL
-211 DNIIFKW
+211 NW
-218 ETDLFRNSKSIDYE
+218 NTDLFRNSKSIDYE

-240 AYEEDKVDNLSLSGE
+240 AYEEDKVDNLSLSG
-255 DDDIEKDIRWISYR
+255 DDEEIENKVRWISYR

-275 ILIPEKI
+275 ILIPNTL
-282 IDEVSFK
+282 IDDVSFK
-289 SNDLTIDDTLDSR
+289 SKDLTVDEDLENR

-307 YSAFN
+307 TSSFK

-324 SFYFGP
+324 NFYFGP
-330 TDYQILKS
+330 TDYKILKS
-338 YGDSLETSVPLGWGI
+338 YGDALETSVPLGWGI

-365 FGWLATFLPY
+365 FAWLATFFPY

-387 LVMSPVVYKSY
+387 LTMSPVVYKSY
-398 VSQIKMKT
+398 VSQIKMKV
-406 LKPEIEELT
+406 LKPEIEEIT
-415 KKFKNDAVKKQQ
+415 KKYKNDAVKKQQ

-432 YSKAG
+432 YGKAG

-469 KSFLWAEDLSSYD
+469 KSFLWADDLSSYD

-516 TGQQT
+516 TGQQA

-560 NTLTILLMLVIKNF
+560 NTLTILLMLIIKNF
-574 IIKEDKIRAQIA
+574 IIKEDNIKAQIA
-586 ENKKKPQKAGGFSQR
+586 ENKKKPRKVGGFTQK

-607 AAEAQKKLNQKRR
+607 AAEAQKKINQQSKN
-620 K
+620 